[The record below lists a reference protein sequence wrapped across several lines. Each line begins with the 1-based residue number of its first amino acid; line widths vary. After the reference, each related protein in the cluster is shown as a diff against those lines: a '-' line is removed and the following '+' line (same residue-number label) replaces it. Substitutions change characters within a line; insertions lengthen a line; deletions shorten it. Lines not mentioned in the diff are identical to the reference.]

1 MTDTNGHDRQTK
13 YLHDRIAQLQA
24 DLVDV
29 TAENQRLRQQ
39 LERLDSKSRRP
50 TPNPLAGGQ

>member
-1 MTDTNGHDRQTK
+1 MTDANPQDRQTK

-39 LERLDSKSRRP
+39 LERFDGRTRRP
-50 TPNPLAGGQ
+50 APNPLAGGQ

>member
-1 MTDTNGHDRQTK
+1 MTETDGPDRQTK

-29 TAENQRLRQQ
+29 NAENQRLRQQ
-39 LERLDSKSRRP
+39 LERLDSRMRGP
-50 TPNPLAGGQ
+50 APNPLAGGQ